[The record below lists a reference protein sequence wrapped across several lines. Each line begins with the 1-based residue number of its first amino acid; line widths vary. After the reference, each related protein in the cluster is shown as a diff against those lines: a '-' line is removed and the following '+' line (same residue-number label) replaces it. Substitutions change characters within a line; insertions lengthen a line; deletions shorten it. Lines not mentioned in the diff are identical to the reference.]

1 MKVKIGKPKKWIG
14 SYQIAEFI
22 CFWERWLPDTEE
34 DRLSDKLGNLLAC
47 GNLKG
52 EGENTWFQNWLEKRH
67 REKKEKIYVKVED
80 HDTWDLDYTLA
91 LIILPSLKKLKED
104 KLSMA
109 LVDDC
114 DVPDSLIPET
124 EDNFE
129 DRWDYVLDR
138 MIWSFEQVVN
148 MYEEGFD
155 KNLDKKDFKGYFK
168 DVDEGLI
175 LFGKYYRDLWS

>member
-34 DRLSDKLGNLLAC
+34 DRLSDKLGHILAC

-52 EGENTWFQNWLEKRH
+52 EGENTWFQNWLEKRY

-80 HDTWDLDYTLA
+80 YDTWDLDYTLA

-104 KLSMA
+104 KLSISP
-109 LVDDC
+109 VDDC
-114 DVPDSLIPET
+114 DVPDRLNPRT
-124 EDNFE
+124 EDNLQ

-138 MIWSFEQVVN
+138 MIWSFGQIVHE
-148 MYEEGFD
+148 YEEE
-155 KNLDKKDFKGYFK
+155 LDKEDIKGYYK
-168 DVDEGLI
+168 DVDEGLT
-175 LFGKYYRDLWS
+175 LFGKYYRNLWS

>member
-67 REKKEKIYVKVED
+67 REKKEKNI
-80 HDTWDLDYTLA
+80 
-91 LIILPSLKKLKED
+91 
-104 KLSMA
+104 
-109 LVDDC
+109 
-114 DVPDSLIPET
+114 
-124 EDNFE
+124 
-129 DRWDYVLDR
+129 R
-138 MIWSFEQVVN
+138 
-148 MYEEGFD
+148 
-155 KNLDKKDFKGYFK
+155 
-168 DVDEGLI
+168 
-175 LFGKYYRDLWS
+175 